1 MSEATKKV
9 IKMLESEQNPKYM
22 FLSRRTFMKGT
33 LIAGTVL
40 TAVGCGTKE
49 TVAPPAKEAPKG
61 EPTATTEVKKLTSPH
76 YIAVDYEK
84 CVGCRLCEVEC
95 AMFHNDGVPDLSK
108 SNIKVYYFNP
118 PVDVPSICA
127 HCNDAPCVA
136 ACPEK
141 VGALTKDETTGAV
154 LIDDSKCI
162 ACWDCIEACEKDRT
176 GILRMS
182 KDEKTVNGFCDLCG
196 GDPQCVKI
204 CPEKCLSLVPV
215 YMYGEYWAAK
225 PEAIAKSTAKILYRG
240 NKEV

>member
-9 IKMLESEQNPKYM
+9 IKMLENEQNPKYM
-22 FLSRRTFMKGT
+22 FLNRRTFMKGT
-33 LIAGTVL
+33 LIAGTAL
-40 TAVGCGTKE
+40 TVVGCGTKE
-49 TVAPPAKEAPKG
+49 TDAPPAKETPKG
-61 EPTATTEVKKLTSPH
+61 DATSAGVQKLTSPH

-95 AMFHNDGVPDLSK
+95 AMFHNDGVPDLTK
-108 SNIKVYYFNP
+108 SNIKVHYFNP

-127 HCNDAPCVA
+127 HCSDAPCVE

-141 VGALTKDETTGAV
+141 VGALTRDEVTGAI
-154 LIDDSKCI
+154 LIDDDKCI
-162 ACWDCIEACEKDRT
+162 ACWDCIEVCDEDRT

-182 KDEKTVNGFCDLCG
+182 KDEKTVDGFCDLCD

-204 CPEKCLSLVPV
+204 CPEQCLSLVPV
-215 YMYGEYWAAK
+215 YMHGEYWAAK
-225 PEAIAKSTAKILYRG
+225 PEDIAKSVAKILYRG